1 MTGREM
7 RLSRLFNRGEN
18 AVIVAVD
25 HGEFDGP
32 LPGMTDLPE
41 VVKSITPEVDGV
53 LLSPGMSAH
62 CGHVFDYK
70 GAPMPIVRLNW
81 GTVYCFQW
89 GYHEGAT
96 VAAMRPA
103 DAVAAGAEIVL
114 VSLTLQTG
122 SEERDARN
130 VEVFCSLTNEAHRL
144 GLPVI
149 GEVFPVSGETL
160 TKEELHNQVIAGC
173 RIVSELGAD
182 LIKTFFTYRFS
193 QVVES
198 CPVPILGLGAK
209 KTPLEIQALRL
220 AESEIRAGARGVV
233 FGRNAI
239 QAKDPSAFISAL
251 CDVVKRG
258 VDPSEAAEKAGLR

>member
-1 MTGREM
+1 MTGKEM
-7 RLSRLFNRGEN
+7 RLNRLFSRGEN
-18 AVIVAVD
+18 AVIIAVD

-41 VVKSITPEVDGV
+41 AVKAITPEVDGV
-53 LLSPGMSAH
+53 LLSPGMLGH

-70 GAPMPIVRLNW
+70 GAPIPIVRLNW

-96 VAAMRPA
+96 VTAMRPA
-103 DAVAAGAEIVL
+103 DAVAAGAEMVL

-122 SEERDARN
+122 SEDRDARN

-160 TKEELHNQVIAGC
+160 ARDELHRQVIAGC

-198 CPVPILGLGAK
+198 CTVPVLGLGAK
-209 KTPLEIQALRL
+209 KTPREIQALRL
-220 AESEIRAGARGVV
+220 AKSEIEAGAKGVV

-251 CDVVKRG
+251 CDVVKQG
-258 VDPSEAAEKAGLR
+258 ADPTEAAEKSGL